1 MKGEKGAA
9 DEENIFSVLKIFE
22 KYISYLAGEKGAA
35 DKGAKEERLAERWTQ
50 RGGSPE
56 GVELG

>member
-1 MKGEKGAA
+1 MKKEQLAKKA
-9 DEENIFSVLKIFE
+9 NIKIP
-22 KYISYLAGEKGAA
+22 LAGEKGAA

-50 RGGSPE
+50 RGGPPE

>member
-1 MKGEKGAA
+1 MKKEQLAKKMK
-9 DEENIFSVLKIFE
+9 KIP
-22 KYISYLAGEKGAA
+22 LAGEKGAA

-50 RGGSPE
+50 RGGPPE